1 MIFIPADVSLNL
13 SLVFFFLHFQGLKIL
28 PMVES
33 FPFLLKGGVWE
44 PAVGPSE
51 FAIEALSSPS
61 TVERKVKSEKSC
73 NKSLTQHH
81 LFLPALFKV
90 SIPTLTEISH
100 KAYFAHL
107 PAGRALL

>member
-51 FAIEALSSPS
+51 FATEALSSPS

-73 NKSLTQHH
+73 NKSLKQHH

-90 SIPTLTEISH
+90 SIPTLTGISH
-100 KAYFAHL
+100 KVYFA
-107 PAGRALL
+107 PFPCW

>member
-73 NKSLTQHH
+73 NKSLKQHH
-81 LFLPALFKV
+81 LFLLHCSK
-90 SIPTLTEISH
+90 
-100 KAYFAHL
+100 
-107 PAGRALL
+107 